1 LKAVFATAE
10 RFWNLVGFEE
20 QFPRTLEG
28 VIALAL
34 PVTTVRLPKLTP
46 RSISTWLAQA
56 GIQWNSHTRERPLR
70 GFLIAHRGHGFIFVD
85 GSMAQDELRL
95 TIAHELAHFLLH
107 YVPQREAAISRLGEG
122 IQAVL
127 DGDRPATPAE
137 KLSGVLHG
145 VQLGPCEHLI
155 DRELSGALAEAAL
168 KVEVEA
174 DLLAFELL
182 APTRTVLSSSVH
194 GEARRRVLMEN
205 FGFPAWAA
213 GVWGGWLDSRFREN
227 SLIQGLRVAAKLK

>member
-1 LKAVFATAE
+1 VKAVFAAAE

-20 QFPRTLEG
+20 QFPRALEG

-34 PVTTVRLPKLTP
+34 PVTTVHLPRLTP
-46 RSISTWLAQA
+46 RSVSTWLAES
-56 GIQWNSHTRERPLR
+56 GIQWNAHTLERPLR

-85 GSMAQDELRL
+85 GSMASNELRL

-107 YVPQREAAISRLGEG
+107 YLLQRESAISRLGDG

-127 DGDRPATPAE
+127 DGDRAATTAE

-155 DRELSGALAEAAL
+155 DRDLSGAMAEAAQR
-168 KVEVEA
+168 VEVEA

-182 APTRTVLSSSVH
+182 APTRIVLSSSDH
-194 GEARRRVLMEN
+194 GEARRRVLMQD

-213 GVWGGWLDSRFREN
+213 GAWGGWLDSRFREN
-227 SLIQGLRVAAKLK
+227 SLIQGLKVAAKLK